1 MRSVVEH
8 ESEHHFESAW
18 ASATAST
25 KGAAPAL
32 TFGEAQGDPQWTVG
46 QAIGAFT
53 LPEATG
59 GTGAITYSLD
69 PATWNGVSFDATTR
83 AMSGTP
89 GTVGTQ
95 AFTYTATDESGAMAS
110 LTFTATAS
118 ATDTE
123 SPTLALALADGVE
136 APVSD
141 AFGITVT
148 FSESV
153 TGFGLD
159 DLVVAHGATSE
170 VSGSGASYTATVT
183 PEEGYAGD
191 LTVDIGAGAA
201 VDATGNTSAA
211 ATTLTVSVTPP
222 VTKPDNVANAT
233 DAETAWKTMD
243 LIFDAPPAGSD
254 WVASK
259 SELRVLGMKNGARRT
274 GWRSFK
280 TTSVEDGQVHA
291 STGAWLAI
299 GRVYEVEVRW
309 CGASSAVAC
318 SEASDRV
325 YGASPASAPVDAEAS
340 ATAPA
345 SETALKLAWSIPHI
359 RGKKNLQA
367 AYEMGWSADTDAS
380 EPETLLAEVPAFGT
394 KEATVDGLEAGAAY
408 RLFVRSVIDW
418 QGARLFASN
427 WTSAVAT
434 TASEAQGLAQ
444 EALKRELA
452 RQARVM
458 LEDASAVIGNRM
470 ADGRPGADALTAF
483 AGILGSGQRP
493 GDCPLTESLEDC
505 MTGAPSGDVAGLFG
519 PTGFG
524 ATSTPFDLDSG
535 RQVQTF
541 GFAELRERLKG
552 GFAVSLNQPL
562 PSANGLAQ
570 DASTLDQ
577 GVHLT
582 FWGQGAPGFSTSTMF
597 WGLDAMHEKDWMAG
611 FAFADSALSRGE
623 TRISGFAESEV
634 TAVYPYARGELASGL
649 ELWSLAGWGQG
660 SVDSLWTGFSSLSGP
675 QEVIEL
681 YGDLA
686 FSMGLAGAEQRLY
699 EREGFSLSVLGDAG
713 WSRLGV
719 EGGTADGVSATVH
732 RTRAALEGRYAG
744 NAWTSSV
751 RFGARVDGGDG
762 DTASGTEL
770 SGDMR
775 RTWGRWETGLQGR
788 WYAAETIDLS
798 AQAAVSFGEQGVR
811 GALGMRA
818 REDGTGLAFTVS
830 PGWGM
835 HASQEVGLLDA
846 FGGDAG
852 GEAAAPTAYLD
863 GRVSWGTR
871 INGLV
876 APRETLRPWAELS
889 LSGEV
894 SHIRTGLALEGPLR
908 TSVAVERR
916 ESDTGPAEHGLMLRL
931 DTRF

>member
-1 MRSVVEH
+1 MAASITGLENGTTYAFRVRALAGEEASP
-8 ESEHHFESAW
+8 W
-18 ASATAST
+18 SAT
-25 KGAAPAL
+25 
-32 TFGEAQGDPQWTVG
+32 V
-46 QAIGAFT
+46 
-53 LPEATG
+53 
-59 GTGAITYSLD
+59 
-69 PATWNGVSFDATTR
+69 
-83 AMSGTP
+83 
-89 GTVGTQ
+89 
-95 AFTYTATDESGAMAS
+95 TATPQGVD
-110 LTFTATAS
+110 TTA
-118 ATDTE
+118 
-123 SPTLALALADGVE
+123 PTVTVVLAEGVE
-136 APVSD
+136 TPVSG
-141 AFGITVT
+141 AFGIAVT
-148 FSESV
+148 FSEAV
-153 TGFGLD
+153 TGLVLE
-159 DLVVAHGATSE
+159 DLAVANGTASALEGDGA
-170 VSGSGASYTATVT
+170 AYTATITPPDGGSGEVT
-183 PEEGYAGD
+183 ID
-191 LTVDIGAGAA
+191 LAAGAA
-201 VDATGNTSAA
+201 TDAAGNASTAA
-211 ATTLTVSVTPP
+211 ETLTVALAGPA
-222 VTKPDNVANAT
+222 TKPGNVVSNTTAS
-233 DAETAWKTMD
+233 TAWKSLD

-259 SELRVLGMKNGARRT
+259 SQIRVLGMKPGAKRT
-274 GWRSFK
+274 PWRSFK
-280 TTSVEDGQVHA
+280 STPVKDGRVHA
-291 STGAWLAI
+291 STGRWMAI

-309 CGASSAVAC
+309 CNANRSDC
-318 SEASDRV
+318 SDPSDMV

-340 ATAPA
+340 ATSPP
-345 SETALKLAWSIPHI
+345 STTALKLAWSIPHI
-359 RGKKNLQA
+359 GGKKNLQA
-367 AYEMGWSADTDAS
+367 AYEMGWSADTSAED
-380 EPETLLAEVPAFGT
+380 PETLLDAADVPAFGT

-418 QGARLFASN
+418 QGERLFASE
-427 WTSAVAT
+427 WSSAVAT
-434 TASEAQGLAQ
+434 TATSAESLAQ
-444 EALKRELA
+444 AALKRELA

-483 AGILGSGQRP
+483 AGLLGSGQRP

-505 MTGAPSGDVAGLFG
+505 MTGGASGDVAGLFG
-519 PTGFG
+519 PVGFG

-582 FWGQGAPGFSTSTMF
+582 FWGQGAPGFSTNTMF

-611 FAFADSALSRGE
+611 FAFAESTDSASSVLARGE
-623 TRISGFAESEV
+623 TKVSGFAESEV

-775 RTWGRWETGLQGR
+775 RTWGRWEAGLQGR

-830 PGWGM
+830 PGWGT
-835 HASQEVGLLDA
+835 HASQEAALLDSIA
-846 FGGDAG
+846 GDVAG
-852 GEAAAPTAYLD
+852 VAPTAYLD

-871 INGLV
+871 AGALLPG
-876 APRETLRPWAELS
+876 ARLLRPWAELS